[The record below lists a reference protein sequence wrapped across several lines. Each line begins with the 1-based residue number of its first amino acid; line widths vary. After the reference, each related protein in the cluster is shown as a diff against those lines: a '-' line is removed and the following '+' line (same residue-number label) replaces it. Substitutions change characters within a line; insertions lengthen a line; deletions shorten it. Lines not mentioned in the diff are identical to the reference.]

1 VAWGVAPGF
10 EDVNH
15 RWRAAPFGTVEA
27 ILAAMGATAPTPGPS
42 PVLTVRLD
50 QPPASVPAGLLT
62 LEDGATRPVE
72 RHLPADLPPGYH
84 RLTPDA
90 GTEMTVIASPGAC
103 PLPPEPAWGFAAQLY
118 AARSEH
124 SWGFGDLR
132 DLQRLGRWSRG
143 LGAGFVLVNPLHATS
158 PTLPQQDSPY
168 FPGSRCFLNPL
179 YLAVEDIPGAVEAA
193 DVSRLAAAGRAL
205 NRNRLIERDQTWA
218 LKSQALEALYREF
231 DGDAR
236 FDAYQAERG
245 EILTRFAT
253 FSALAEQ
260 HGSAWPSW
268 PSALRDQRSAAVREF
283 ASSPTGSARLR
294 YHAWLQWL
302 LDQQLEVAANSLP
315 VMTDLAIG
323 VDPDGADA
331 WMWPDVFVT
340 GVRVGAPPD
349 QFNTRGQDWA
359 LPPFDPWR
367 LRTSSYQPWI
377 ESIRGALRHGGGL
390 RLDHVMGLF
399 RLYWIPAG
407 VTPAEGAY
415 VRYPHDDLL
424 NIVALEAYRAG
435 AYVVGEDLGTVE
447 PRVREELAGRQ
458 VMSYRVWWFEDDD
471 PAKWPVRAMGAVTT
485 HDLPTVA
492 GVLSGSDLAVQRRL
506 NLEPNEEAAG
516 ELRAKLDTRAAV
528 EAAPAVEGVVE
539 RVYAD
544 LARAPCLLLAA
555 SLDDALALEE
565 RPNMPATVDEWPNW
579 KLALPTPLDDFD
591 QLELPKAIAASL
603 DRGRSHRTAARAP

>member
-1 VAWGVAPGF
+1 MPRF
-10 EDVNH
+10 EDVHH
-15 RWRAAPFGTVEA
+15 RWRDAPVETVEA
-27 ILAAMGATAPTPGPS
+27 ILAAMGATSSTPGAA

-50 QPPASVPAGLLT
+50 QPPVSVPPGQLT
-62 LEDGATRPVE
+62 LEGGATQRVE
-72 RHLPADLPPGYH
+72 RSLPAGLPPGYH
-84 RLTPDA
+84 SLAPDA
-90 GTEMTVIASPGAC
+90 GPGLTLIASPGRC

-118 AARSEH
+118 AARSEQ

-132 DLQRLGRWSRG
+132 DLARLGRSSHD

-158 PTLPQQDSPY
+158 PTLPQQTSPY

-179 YLAVEDIPGAVEAA
+179 YLAVEDIPGATEGA
-193 DVSRLAAAGRAL
+193 DLDRVAAAGRAL
-205 NRNRLIERDQTWA
+205 NRDRLIDRDRVWA
-218 LKSQALEALYREF
+218 LKSEALEALYRDF
-231 DGDAR
+231 GGDQR
-236 FDAYQAERG
+236 FDAYVAERG
-245 EILTRFAT
+245 ETLTKFAT
-253 FSALAEQ
+253 FSALAQQ
-260 HGSAWPSW
+260 HGGAWPSW
-268 PSALRDQRSAAVREF
+268 PSSLRDVRSAAVRAF
-283 ASSPTGSARLR
+283 ASSPTGSARVR

-302 LDQQLEVAANSLP
+302 LDEQLQSAAHSLP
-315 VMTDLAIG
+315 VVTDLAIG
-323 VDPDGADA
+323 VDPGGADA
-331 WMWPDVFVT
+331 WMWPEVFAT
-340 GVRVGAPPD
+340 GMRVGAPPD

-367 LRTSSYQPWI
+367 LRQACYDPWI

-415 VRYPHDDLL
+415 VRYPQDDLL
-424 NIVALEAYRAG
+424 NIVALEAHRAG

-447 PRVREELAGRQ
+447 PQAREELAGRD
-458 VMSYRVWWFEDDD
+458 VMSYRVWWFEDDV
-471 PAKWPVRAMGAVTT
+471 PAKWPRKAMGAVTT

-492 GVLSGSDLAVQRRL
+492 GVLTGSDLAVQRRL
-506 NLEPNEEAAG
+506 QLEPNEEAATQ
-516 ELRAKLDTRAAV
+516 LRGKLMARAQAEAGTPV
-528 EAAPAVEGVVE
+528 ETVIA

-544 LARAPCLLLAA
+544 LARAPCLLLTA

-579 KLALPTPLDDFD
+579 RLALPKPLDELD

-603 DRGRSHRTAARAP
+603 DQRRLPRAGARTP